1 MKQKNNYVYVYN
13 YLGLL
18 YDNRV
23 SLYIKIWNLNDINRL
38 KINFLYISKILCFNF
53 IIKFVLIIFYIFFIL
68 HKIFKYILL

>member
-1 MKQKNNYVYVYN
+1 MKQKNNYVYVYK

-68 HKIFKYILL
+68 HKIFKYI